1 MFEFFIFSSVILKKR
16 LKKIL
21 WRGVFRFLPVALL
34 ASAADAALLWG
45 VRSFMGILQGEAFF
59 SLVLWLVLMVVLTAL
74 RFAFFAWK
82 MNISE
87 KWLFGAGSL
96 VMAWFLHTLRSLS
109 PRVFH
114 TPEGEMKVEAA
125 YESAVVL
132 QSNGGVFF
140 QAVQAVLQLLVF
152 LPVLFYISWP
162 LTLFLFVVV
171 VPLVSWMQRSLHKM
185 GPAEENILT
194 ERSNFRNS
202 LYLARKLFRRWSS
215 GFERS
220 DVSNDLMSQVRVLR
234 DDGVAVS
241 LRKGV
246 LSLVAESVSV
256 LAMVFVLAF
265 CALLISKG
273 WMDGTGLVLYCS
285 AVLLCYKPVKECARV
300 MPQARSAMSALR
312 VLEKFEALPSKKS
325 DSSSVEKRFSSDLD
339 CLEIKHGDFSY
350 EGAFA
355 TLFSNFSLC
364 WQTKKPVLVRGRNGV
379 GKSTL
384 LRLIAGLDPVQDGKI
399 VLDGEPVQG
408 PDSKR
413 GYVFQQGCLFPWLT
427 VEDNIAMGL
436 KIRGVY
442 KQNKDKV
449 HEFIEKIGLAGFEKN
464 FPHQISGGMAQ
475 RVAIARALIND
486 PEILLLDEPMGALDS
501 FTRADIQNLLLEL
514 RKERN
519 TTMILVTHDIDE
531 ALYLSDRIV
540 IMTPR
545 PGRISEVLEIH
556 DSFPRERG
564 SALFLEK
571 RRKILERFDLARI
584 NPAPEY
590 MI

>member
-1 MFEFFIFSSVILKKR
+1 MFEFFIFSLVILKKR

-45 VRSFMGILQGEAFF
+45 IRSFMDILQGKPIF
-59 SLVLWLVLMVVLTAL
+59 SLSGWLVLMVILTAL

-96 VMAWFLHTLRSLS
+96 VMGWFLHTLRSLS

-114 TPEGEMKVEAA
+114 TPEGESKVEAA

-171 VPLVSWMQRSLHKM
+171 VPLVGWMQRRLHKM
-185 GPAEENILT
+185 GPAEEHILT
-194 ERSNFRNS
+194 ERSDFRGS

-215 GFERS
+215 RFERKEI
-220 DVSNDLMSQVRVLR
+220 SNDLMARVRNLR
-234 DDGVAVS
+234 DDGLEVS

-246 LSLVAESVSV
+246 LSLITETVSV

-265 CALLISKG
+265 CALLISEG
-273 WMDGTGLVLYCS
+273 WMNGTGLVLYCS

-300 MPQARSAMSALR
+300 MPQARSAMSALS
-312 VLEKFEALPSKKS
+312 VLEKFETLPSKKS
-325 DSSSVEKRFSSDLD
+325 DSSSAEKTCSPNSDNLQ
-339 CLEIKHGDFSY
+339 ITHGDFAY
-350 EGAFA
+350 EGAFE

-364 WQTKKPVLVRGRNGV
+364 WNTKKPVLVRGRNGV

-384 LRLIAGLDPVQDGKI
+384 LRLIAGLEEWDYGKI
-399 VLDGEPVQG
+399 L
-408 PDSKR
+408 SSLSLKNN
-413 GYVFQQGCLFPWLT
+413 VFFVAQDLELPPIHLLQKLLAQTNSVAVIEFAHAAR
-427 VEDNIAMGL
+427 VDKIIAKEGM
-436 KIRGVY
+436 
-442 KQNKDKV
+442 
-449 HEFIEKIGLAGFEKN
+449 
-464 FPHQISGGMAQ
+464 SGGERA
-475 RVAIARALIND
+475 RVALAWALASDSSMI
-486 PEILLLDEPMGALDS
+486 LLDEPFASVAL
-501 FTRADIQNLLLEL
+501 ADRELLLTAFLDTAEL
-514 RKERN
+514 LHKWVV
-519 TTMILVTHDIDE
+519 LVSHDV
-531 ALYLSDRIV
+531 LSR
-540 IMTPR
+540 
-545 PGRISEVLEIH
+545 ELEQ
-556 DSFPRERG
+556 
-564 SALFLEK
+564 
-571 RRKILERFDLARI
+571 RFNVVEMGDA
-584 NPAPEY
+584 
-590 MI
+590 

>member
-1 MFEFFIFSSVILKKR
+1 MFIGNCQGFLFEFFIFSLVILKKR

-45 VRSFMGILQGEAFF
+45 IRSFMDILQGKPFF
-59 SLVLWLVLMVVLTAL
+59 SLSGWLVLMVILTAL

-96 VMAWFLHTLRSLS
+96 VMGWFLHTLRSLS

-114 TPEGEMKVEAA
+114 TPEGESKVEAA

-171 VPLVSWMQRSLHKM
+171 VPLVGWMQRRLHKM
-185 GPAEENILT
+185 GPAEEHILT
-194 ERSNFRNS
+194 ERSDFRGS

-215 GFERS
+215 RFERKEI
-220 DVSNDLMSQVRVLR
+220 SNDLMARVRNLR
-234 DDGVAVS
+234 DDGLEVS

-246 LSLVAESVSV
+246 LSLITETVSV

-265 CALLISKG
+265 CALLISEG
-273 WMDGTGLVLYCS
+273 WMNGTGLVLYCS

-300 MPQARSAMSALR
+300 MPQARSAMSALS
-312 VLEKFEALPSKKS
+312 VLEKFETLPSKKS
-325 DSSSVEKRFSSDLD
+325 DSSSAEKTCSPNSDNLQ
-339 CLEIKHGDFSY
+339 ITHGDFAY
-350 EGAFA
+350 EGAFE

-364 WQTKKPVLVRGRNGV
+364 WNTKKPVLVRGRNGV

-384 LRLIAGLDPVQDGKI
+384 LRLIAGLEEWDYGKI
-399 VLDGEPVQG
+399 L
-408 PDSKR
+408 SSISLKNN
-413 GYVFQQGCLFPWLT
+413 VFFVAQDLELPPIHLLQKLLAQTNSVAVIEFAHAAR
-427 VEDNIAMGL
+427 VDKIIAKEGM
-436 KIRGVY
+436 
-442 KQNKDKV
+442 
-449 HEFIEKIGLAGFEKN
+449 
-464 FPHQISGGMAQ
+464 SGGERA
-475 RVAIARALIND
+475 RVALAWALASDSSMI
-486 PEILLLDEPMGALDS
+486 LLDEPFASVAL
-501 FTRADIQNLLLEL
+501 ADRELLLTAFLDTAEL
-514 RKERN
+514 LHKWVV
-519 TTMILVTHDIDE
+519 LVSHDV
-531 ALYLSDRIV
+531 LSR
-540 IMTPR
+540 
-545 PGRISEVLEIH
+545 ELEQ
-556 DSFPRERG
+556 
-564 SALFLEK
+564 
-571 RRKILERFDLARI
+571 RFNVVEMGDA
-584 NPAPEY
+584 
-590 MI
+590 

>member
-1 MFEFFIFSSVILKKR
+1 MFIENCQGSLFEFFIFSLVILKKR

-45 VRSFMGILQGEAFF
+45 IRSFMDILQGKPIF
-59 SLVLWLVLMVVLTAL
+59 SLSGWLVLMVILTAL

-96 VMAWFLHTLRSLS
+96 VMGWFLHTLRSLS

-114 TPEGEMKVEAA
+114 TPEGESKVEAA

-171 VPLVSWMQRSLHKM
+171 VPLVGWMQRRLHKM
-185 GPAEENILT
+185 GPAEEHILT
-194 ERSNFRNS
+194 ERSDFRGS

-215 GFERS
+215 RFERKEI
-220 DVSNDLMSQVRVLR
+220 SNDLMARVRNLR
-234 DDGVAVS
+234 DDGLEVS

-246 LSLVAESVSV
+246 LSLITETVSV

-265 CALLISKG
+265 CALLISEG
-273 WMDGTGLVLYCS
+273 WMNGTGLVLYCS

-300 MPQARSAMSALR
+300 MPQARSAMSALS
-312 VLEKFEALPSKKS
+312 VLEKFETLPSKKS
-325 DSSSVEKRFSSDLD
+325 DSSSAEKTCSPNSDNLQ
-339 CLEIKHGDFSY
+339 ITHGDFAY
-350 EGAFA
+350 EGAFE

-364 WQTKKPVLVRGRNGV
+364 WNTKKPVLVRGRNGV

-384 LRLIAGLDPVQDGKI
+384 LRLIAGLEEWDYGKI
-399 VLDGEPVQG
+399 L
-408 PDSKR
+408 SSLSLKNN
-413 GYVFQQGCLFPWLT
+413 VFFVAQDLELPPIHLLQKLLAQTNSVAVIEFAHAAR
-427 VEDNIAMGL
+427 VDKIIAKEGM
-436 KIRGVY
+436 
-442 KQNKDKV
+442 
-449 HEFIEKIGLAGFEKN
+449 
-464 FPHQISGGMAQ
+464 SGGERA
-475 RVAIARALIND
+475 RVALAWALASDSSMI
-486 PEILLLDEPMGALDS
+486 LLDEPFASVAL
-501 FTRADIQNLLLEL
+501 ADRELLLTAFLDTAEL
-514 RKERN
+514 LHKWVV
-519 TTMILVTHDIDE
+519 LVSHDV
-531 ALYLSDRIV
+531 LSR
-540 IMTPR
+540 
-545 PGRISEVLEIH
+545 ELEQ
-556 DSFPRERG
+556 
-564 SALFLEK
+564 
-571 RRKILERFDLARI
+571 RFNVVEMGDA
-584 NPAPEY
+584 
-590 MI
+590 

>member
-1 MFEFFIFSSVILKKR
+1 MFIGNCQGLLFDFFIFSLVILKKR

-45 VRSFMGILQGEAFF
+45 IRSFMDILQGKPIF
-59 SLVLWLVLMVVLTAL
+59 SLSGWLVLMVILTAL

-96 VMAWFLHTLRSLS
+96 VMGWFLHTLRSLS

-114 TPEGEMKVEAA
+114 TPEGESKVEAA

-171 VPLVSWMQRSLHKM
+171 VPLVGWMQRRLHKM
-185 GPAEENILT
+185 GPAEEHILT
-194 ERSNFRNS
+194 ERSDFRGS

-215 GFERS
+215 RFERKEI
-220 DVSNDLMSQVRVLR
+220 SNDLMARVRNLR
-234 DDGVAVS
+234 DDGLEVS

-246 LSLVAESVSV
+246 LSLITETVSV

-265 CALLISKG
+265 CALLISEG
-273 WMDGTGLVLYCS
+273 WMNGTGLVLYCS

-300 MPQARSAMSALR
+300 MPQARSAMSALS
-312 VLEKFEALPSKKS
+312 VLEKFETLPSKKS
-325 DSSSVEKRFSSDLD
+325 DSSSAEKTCSPNSDNLQ
-339 CLEIKHGDFSY
+339 ITHGDFAY
-350 EGAFA
+350 EGAFE

-364 WQTKKPVLVRGRNGV
+364 WNTKKPVLVRGRNGV

-384 LRLIAGLDPVQDGKI
+384 LRLIAGLEEWDYGKI
-399 VLDGEPVQG
+399 L
-408 PDSKR
+408 SSISLKNN
-413 GYVFQQGCLFPWLT
+413 VFFVAQDLELPPIHLLQKLLAQTNSVAVIEFAHAAR
-427 VEDNIAMGL
+427 VDKIIAKEGM
-436 KIRGVY
+436 
-442 KQNKDKV
+442 
-449 HEFIEKIGLAGFEKN
+449 
-464 FPHQISGGMAQ
+464 SGGERA
-475 RVAIARALIND
+475 RVALAWALASDSSMI
-486 PEILLLDEPMGALDS
+486 LLDEPFASVAL
-501 FTRADIQNLLLEL
+501 ADRELLLTAFLDTAEL
-514 RKERN
+514 LHKWVV
-519 TTMILVTHDIDE
+519 LVSHDV
-531 ALYLSDRIV
+531 LSR
-540 IMTPR
+540 
-545 PGRISEVLEIH
+545 ELEQ
-556 DSFPRERG
+556 
-564 SALFLEK
+564 
-571 RRKILERFDLARI
+571 RFNVVEMGDA
-584 NPAPEY
+584 
-590 MI
+590 

>member
-1 MFEFFIFSSVILKKR
+1 MFEFFIFSLVILKKR

-45 VRSFMGILQGEAFF
+45 IRSFMDILQGKPIF
-59 SLVLWLVLMVVLTAL
+59 SLSGWLVLMVILTVL

-96 VMAWFLHTLRSLS
+96 VMGWFLHTLRSLS

-114 TPEGEMKVEAA
+114 TPEGESKVEAA

-171 VPLVSWMQRSLHKM
+171 VPLVGWMQRRLHKM
-185 GPAEENILT
+185 GPAEEHFLT
-194 ERSNFRNS
+194 ERSDFRGS

-215 GFERS
+215 RFERKEI
-220 DVSNDLMSQVRVLR
+220 SNDLMARVRNLR
-234 DDGVAVS
+234 DDGLEVS

-246 LSLVAESVSV
+246 LSLITETVSV

-265 CALLISKG
+265 CALLISEG
-273 WMDGTGLVLYCS
+273 WMNGTGLVLYCS

-300 MPQARSAMSALR
+300 MPQARSAMSALS
-312 VLEKFEALPSKKS
+312 VLEKFETLPSKKS
-325 DSSSVEKRFSSDLD
+325 DSSSAEKTCSPNSDNLQ
-339 CLEIKHGDFSY
+339 ITHGDFAY
-350 EGAFA
+350 EGAFE

-364 WQTKKPVLVRGRNGV
+364 WNTKKPVLVRGRNGV

-384 LRLIAGLDPVQDGKI
+384 LRLIAGLEEWDYGKI
-399 VLDGEPVQG
+399 L
-408 PDSKR
+408 SSISLKNN
-413 GYVFQQGCLFPWLT
+413 VFFVAQDLELPPIHLLQKLLAQTNSAAVIEFAHAAR
-427 VEDNIAMGL
+427 VDKIIAKEGM
-436 KIRGVY
+436 
-442 KQNKDKV
+442 
-449 HEFIEKIGLAGFEKN
+449 
-464 FPHQISGGMAQ
+464 SGGERA
-475 RVAIARALIND
+475 RVALAWALASDSSMI
-486 PEILLLDEPMGALDS
+486 LLDEPFASVAL
-501 FTRADIQNLLLEL
+501 ADRELLLTAFLDTAEL
-514 RKERN
+514 LHKWVV
-519 TTMILVTHDIDE
+519 LVSHDV
-531 ALYLSDRIV
+531 LSR
-540 IMTPR
+540 
-545 PGRISEVLEIH
+545 ELEQ
-556 DSFPRERG
+556 
-564 SALFLEK
+564 
-571 RRKILERFDLARI
+571 RFNVVEMGDA
-584 NPAPEY
+584 
-590 MI
+590 

>member
-1 MFEFFIFSSVILKKR
+1 MFIGNCQGFLFEFFIFSSVILKKR

-21 WRGVFRFLPVALL
+21 WRGIFRFLPVALL

-59 SLVLWLVLMVVLTAL
+59 SLVQWLVLMVVLTAL

-194 ERSNFRNS
+194 ERSSFRNS

-384 LRLIAGLDPVQDGKI
+384 LRLIAGLEEWDYGKI
-399 VLDGEPVQG
+399 SCSIPL
-408 PDSKR
+408 KNN
-413 GYVFQQGCLFPWLT
+413 VFFVAQDLELPPLHL
-427 VEDNIAMGL
+427 L
-436 KIRGVY
+436 KKLLAQAKFEAVA
-442 KQNKDKV
+442 
-449 HEFIEKIGLAGFEKN
+449 EFARAARVN
-464 FPHQISGGMAQ
+464 QIVAKEGMSGGERA
-475 RVAIARALIND
+475 RVALAWALASD
-486 PEILLLDEPMGALDS
+486 CSVVLLDEPFASVAL
-501 FTRADIQNLLLEL
+501 ADRELLLSAFLDTAEL
-514 RKERN
+514 LQKWVV
-519 TTMILVTHDIDE
+519 LVSHDV
-531 ALYLSDRIV
+531 LS
-540 IMTPR
+540 
-545 PGRISEVLEIH
+545 
-556 DSFPRERG
+556 REQ
-564 SALFLEK
+564 EQ
-571 RRKILERFDLARI
+571 RFNVVEMGDA
-584 NPAPEY
+584 
-590 MI
+590 

>member
-1 MFEFFIFSSVILKKR
+1 MFIGNCQGFLFEFFIFSLVILKKR

-45 VRSFMGILQGEAFF
+45 IRSFMDILQGRPIF
-59 SLVLWLVLMVVLTAL
+59 SLSGWLVLMVILTAL

-96 VMAWFLHTLRSLS
+96 VMGWFLHTLRSLS

-114 TPEGEMKVEAA
+114 TPEGESKVEAA

-171 VPLVSWMQRSLHKM
+171 VPLVGWMQRRLHKM
-185 GPAEENILT
+185 GPAEEHILT
-194 ERSNFRNS
+194 ERSDFRGS

-215 GFERS
+215 RFERKEI
-220 DVSNDLMSQVRVLR
+220 SNDLMARVRNLR
-234 DDGVAVS
+234 DDGLEVS

-246 LSLVAESVSV
+246 LSLITETVSV

-265 CALLISKG
+265 CALLISEG
-273 WMDGTGLVLYCS
+273 WMNGTGLVLYCS

-300 MPQARSAMSALR
+300 MPQARSAMSALS

-325 DSSSVEKRFSSDLD
+325 DSSSAEKTCSPNSDDLQ
-339 CLEIKHGDFSY
+339 ITHGDFAY
-350 EGAFA
+350 EGAFE

-364 WQTKKPVLVRGRNGV
+364 WNTKKPVLVRGRNGV

-384 LRLIAGLDPVQDGKI
+384 LRLIAGLEEWDYGKI
-399 VLDGEPVQG
+399 L
-408 PDSKR
+408 SSISLKNN
-413 GYVFQQGCLFPWLT
+413 VFFVAQDLELPPIHLLQKLLAQTNSVAVIEFAHAAR
-427 VEDNIAMGL
+427 VDKIIAKEGM
-436 KIRGVY
+436 
-442 KQNKDKV
+442 
-449 HEFIEKIGLAGFEKN
+449 
-464 FPHQISGGMAQ
+464 SGGERA
-475 RVAIARALIND
+475 RVALAWALASDSSMI
-486 PEILLLDEPMGALDS
+486 LLDEPFASVAL
-501 FTRADIQNLLLEL
+501 ADRELLLTAFLDTAEL
-514 RKERN
+514 LHKWVV
-519 TTMILVTHDIDE
+519 LVSHDV
-531 ALYLSDRIV
+531 LSR
-540 IMTPR
+540 
-545 PGRISEVLEIH
+545 ELEQ
-556 DSFPRERG
+556 
-564 SALFLEK
+564 
-571 RRKILERFDLARI
+571 RFNVVEMGDA
-584 NPAPEY
+584 
-590 MI
+590 